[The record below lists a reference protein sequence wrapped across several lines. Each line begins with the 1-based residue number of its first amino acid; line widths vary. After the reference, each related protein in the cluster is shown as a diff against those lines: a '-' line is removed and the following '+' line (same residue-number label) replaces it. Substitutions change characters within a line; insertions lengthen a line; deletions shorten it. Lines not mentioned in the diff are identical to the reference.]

1 MRDHERSHS
10 DLRAI
15 AWPVYLAGLL
25 TAMLPMVDLL
35 ASVWPPRLGQV
46 EWRFGTLGLLS
57 GFTLSPLLGLIM
69 CMAAAAVLEHRIAQ
83 RVLAVLAFIGA
94 VGMAAIIVIFSLD
107 WLQFRA
113 QAPAEARP
121 GMDVGSVKAVIKH
134 ALVAASLV
142 WLGIAGWRAGR
153 REHRARHSTPPLIRE
168 TGQPSS

>member
-1 MRDHERSHS
+1 MRDHEHSHAA
-10 DLRAI
+10 LRAI

-25 TAMLPMVDLL
+25 TALLPMVDLL
-35 ASVWPPRLGQV
+35 ASVWPPRVGQV

-69 CMAAAAVLEHRIAQ
+69 CMAAAAVLEHRSVQ
-83 RVLAVLAFIGA
+83 RVLAVLALIGA
-94 VGMAAIIVIFSLD
+94 VTMSAIIVIFSLD

-113 QAPAEARP
+113 AAPAEARP

-134 ALVAASLV
+134 ALVAASFV

-168 TGQPSS
+168 TGQPSG

>member
-1 MRDHERSHS
+1 MPDHERSHS

-15 AWPVYLAGLL
+15 AWPVYFAGFL
-25 TAMLPMVDLL
+25 TALLPLVDLA

-69 CMAAAAVLEHRIAQ
+69 CMAAAAVLQHRIVQ
-83 RVLAVLAFIGA
+83 KVLAVLAFVGA
-94 VGMAAIIVIFSLD
+94 VKLVAFIVIFGLD

-113 QAPAEARP
+113 AAPAEARP
-121 GMDVGSVKAVIKH
+121 GMDVGSVKAIIKH
-134 ALVAASLV
+134 ALVAASLI

-153 REHRARHSTPPLIRE
+153 SERRTRHGSPPLVRDAV
-168 TGQPSS
+168 QPDR